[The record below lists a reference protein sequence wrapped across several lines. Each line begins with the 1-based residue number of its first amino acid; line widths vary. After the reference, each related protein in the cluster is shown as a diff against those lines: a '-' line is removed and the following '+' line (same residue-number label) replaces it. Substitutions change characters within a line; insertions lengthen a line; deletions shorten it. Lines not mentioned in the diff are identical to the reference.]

1 MLRSVGGLRHVA
13 ILDGSGRPIPLI
25 RIKGVPFFIH
35 VGRWL
40 FRNEWAAFSERDARR
55 VVIACIRVVTIAEM
69 RRGAT
74 LMRHPARS
82 GLRSPAKVNVSVRLA
97 HRTSAALLMQGT
109 GSNTRDESFCNANNA
124 PRLLQNFVL
133 NTHISPGDSARASA
147 AKSSYRSL
155 AWKEPQGFRQTLRPS
170 SAKHQQSNFPFM
182 RPRIRKA
189 ARRLLSKQRGG
200 VVSGYAKEIDG
211 ELA

>member
-40 FRNEWAAFSERDARR
+40 FRDEWAAFSERDARR

-97 HRTSAALLMQGT
+97 HRTSAALLMQAAD
-109 GSNTRDESFCNANNA
+109 SNTRDESFCNANNA

-133 NTHISPGDSARASA
+133 NTHISPGDSSESISCQV
-147 AKSSYRSL
+147 KL
-155 AWKEPQGFRQTLRPS
+155 QK
-170 SAKHQQSNFPFM
+170 
-182 RPRIRKA
+182 
-189 ARRLLSKQRGG
+189 LS
-200 VVSGYAKEIDG
+200 
-211 ELA
+211 